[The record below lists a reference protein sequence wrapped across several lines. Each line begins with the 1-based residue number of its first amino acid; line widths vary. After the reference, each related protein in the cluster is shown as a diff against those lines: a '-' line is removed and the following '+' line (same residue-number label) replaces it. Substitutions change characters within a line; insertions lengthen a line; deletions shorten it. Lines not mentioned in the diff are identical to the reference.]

1 MNDTPFPTKQQIADF
16 VRDQDGRVGKREIAR
31 AFRLDADQKRTL
43 KKVLKE
49 MKEDGSLKPG
59 RGKKLRDPET
69 LPNVCVLEI
78 SGTDLDGEVLARPVK
93 WDSEAAPPKIFVNP
107 DGRVGPALGIGE
119 QILAR
124 LTAGDDGYDA
134 RIIRRIA
141 AAPSDILG
149 IVLEA
154 EGELRIRPVDKRER
168 YEFVIDKG
176 QDKGAKVGELVRAQG
191 VKGPR
196 LGLKRCRVIER
207 ISEAEGA
214 SAISLICVHQHG
226 IPVAFPDAAMKQ
238 AEKSKAAPLGAS
250 DDLRDVALVTIDG
263 ADARD
268 FDDAVFAEPDD
279 DPKNSDGFKLIVAIA
294 DVAWY
299 VRPGDALDKAAFER
313 GNSVYFPDRV
323 VPMLPEQLSNGWCSL
338 KPHEDRPCLV
348 AHLKIDADGRLLAKR
363 FKRALMR
370 SHARLTYEQ
379 VQTARDGNPDDM
391 TAPLMDSVIE
401 PLYAAFNILLKA
413 REERGALEIEGDER
427 RVILNDKG
435 DITGIEPRE
444 RLDSHKLIEEFMVL
458 ANVAAAEFLEEKK
471 RPCMYRVH
479 DEPSMSKIESL
490 SEVLD
495 SVHIRFDRGQ
505 TVTPHRFN
513 QILKKAHGTPHQQMI
528 NDVVLR
534 SQAQAMYDPVN
545 IGHFGL
551 ALKRYCHFTSPIRR
565 YSDLLVHR
573 ALIRGMKPNDG
584 ALSED
589 PGDFSKIGEHLCIT
603 ERRAQAAERDAM
615 DRYSAYF
622 MRDKVGASFMAR
634 ISGVTRFGI
643 FIRVDDIGADGLVP
657 IKTLPSDYYVHD
669 EERHQLT
676 GRSSKLVFRLGD
688 RVEVTLKEVTPV
700 TGGMLF
706 EVMGSAASGPSGK
719 TGGAGKSDHRRG
731 GGPARNPKPKKV
743 KGKSRASRR
752 QKRAAQ
758 TSGQKKRSKGAA
770 KRKP

>member
-1 MNDTPFPTKQQIADF
+1 MNDTPFPTRQQIADF
-16 VRDQDGRVGKREIAR
+16 VREQDGRVGKREIAR

-49 MKEDGSLKPG
+49 MQDDGSLTPG

-69 LPNVCVLEI
+69 LPNVSVLEI
-78 SGTDLDGEVLARPVK
+78 SGTDLDGEVLARPVD
-93 WDSEAAPPKIFVNP
+93 WDSEATPPKIYVNP
-107 DGRVGPALGIGE
+107 DNRVGPALGIGE
-119 QILAR
+119 RILAR
-124 LTAGDDGYDA
+124 LSEADDGYNA
-134 RIIRRIA
+134 KIIRRIA
-141 AAPSDILG
+141 AAPADILG
-149 IVLEA
+149 IVTEA

-168 YEFVIDKG
+168 YEFVIDKDA
-176 QDKGAKVGELVRAQG
+176 DKGAKVGELVRAQG
-191 VKGPR
+191 VRGPR
-196 LGLKRCRVIER
+196 LGLKRCRVLER

-214 SAISLICVHQHG
+214 QAISLICVHQHG
-226 IPVAFPDAAMKQ
+226 IPVAFPDGAAKQ
-238 AEKSKAAPLGAS
+238 AAKAKAAPLGPR
-250 DDLRDVALVTIDG
+250 DDLRDVPLVTIDG

-279 DPKNSDGFKLIVAIA
+279 DPKNPGGFMLIVAIA

-299 VRPGDALDKAAFER
+299 VRSGDALDKAAFER

-323 VPMLPEQLSNGWCSL
+323 VPMLPEELSNGWCSL
-338 KPHEDRPCLV
+338 KPHEDRPCLI
-348 AHLKIDADGRLLAKR
+348 AHMKIDADGKLLAKR

-379 VQTARDGNPDDM
+379 VQMAQDGAPDEM
-391 TAPLMDSVIE
+391 TSPLLDPVIT
-401 PLYAAFNILLKA
+401 PLYAAFDILLKA
-413 REERGALEIEGDER
+413 REARGALELEGTER
-427 RVILNDKG
+427 RVVLDDKG
-435 DITGIEPRE
+435 DITGIEPRQ

-479 DEPSMSKIESL
+479 DEPSMAKIESL

-495 SVHIRFDRGQ
+495 SVHIRFDKGQ

-513 QILKKAHGTPHQQMI
+513 QILKKAHGTAHQQMI

-545 IGHFGL
+545 LGHFGL

-565 YSDLLVHR
+565 YADLLVHR

-584 ALSED
+584 ALGED
-589 PGDFSKIGEHLCIT
+589 PGDFSRIGEHLSVT

-643 FIRVDDIGADGLVP
+643 FITVDDIGADGLVP
-657 IKTLPSDYYVHD
+657 IKTLPNDYYIHD
-669 EERHQLT
+669 EERHLLR
-676 GRSSKLVFRLGD
+676 GRNNGMVFRLGD

-706 EVMGSAASGPSGK
+706 EVMGTASAPGAASKPGDK
-719 TGGAGKSDHRRG
+719 RG
-731 GGPARNPKPKKV
+731 GSPKPGRKPKKI

-752 QKRAAQ
+752 QKRNALD
-758 TSGQKKRSKGAA
+758 TGQKKRAKSKT
-770 KRKP
+770 KSRPKS